1 MSQIKKIWGT
11 RQRILKSDKTE
22 IDLLYLDKDTACSIH
37 NHAEKINRFVLIKG
51 NVTIRTNLGDKQLVI
66 NEPFDIEPP
75 LVHQFVVNEDS
86 IMIELAFVKEGKIDE
101 NDIDRQK
108 QGGKIIN
115 NKFFTMNELTERNWL
130 KIS

>member
-11 RQRILKSDKTE
+11 RTRLLKTDQAE
-22 IDLLYLDKDTACSIH
+22 VDLLYLDANTACSIH
-37 NHAEKINRFVLIKG
+37 SHKEKINRFVLLKG
-51 NVTIRTNLGDKQLVI
+51 NVIIRTNLGDKQLVI
-66 NEPFDIEPP
+66 NEAFDVEPE

-101 NDIDRQK
+101 NDIDRRK